1 MPSSNE
7 QRKPLIGVD
16 GEVRE
21 ITEDDLKFVRRGG
34 PPIPDQERKKRINLM
49 LDPDVVEKL
58 KTTAT

>member
-34 PPIPDQERKKRINLM
+34 PPIPDQERKKTHELN
-49 LDPDVVEKL
+49 
-58 KTTAT
+58 A